1 MATDTADVIDIAL
14 EKMTVEQKLAL
25 LEKIWASIL
34 PLLPKSSESMK
45 ELLDKRSE
53 RIKSGE
59 AKVSDWEDA
68 KERLLA
74 RSA

>member
-1 MATDTADVIDIAL
+1 MATETADVIDLAL

-34 PLLPKSSESMK
+34 PPLPKSSESIK
-45 ELLDKRSE
+45 ELLDRRIE

-59 AKVSDWEDA
+59 AKVSDWEEA
-68 KERLLA
+68 KKRLQ
-74 RSA
+74 SICK